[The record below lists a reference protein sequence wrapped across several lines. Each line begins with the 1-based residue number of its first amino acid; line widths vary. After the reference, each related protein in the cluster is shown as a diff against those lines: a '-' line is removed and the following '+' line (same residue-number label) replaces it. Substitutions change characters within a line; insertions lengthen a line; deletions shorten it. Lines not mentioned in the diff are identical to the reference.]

1 LRPGAGPWFADSVPD
16 PDVTDPDVPDAD
28 VTDPDVPD
36 ADVTGPPGPETGRSD
51 PGAGAGDMDGGD
63 IYGFWATC
71 RRDDPVMAIEGLG
84 MDMRMVTRF
93 ADVDDVLRDA
103 ERFPSRINA
112 DTMGPVMGT
121 VILAMD
127 GEEHR
132 RYRNLVA
139 RAFRPSALVRWEDE
153 LIAPTIHRL
162 LDTVAGHGRSDLVA
176 DVTSRYPV
184 QVIAG
189 VLGVPTEDY
198 ELFQR
203 WGLEISLGPEDYDVS
218 IAASRAMRQYLTPL
232 VEHRKTHPT
241 DDLVSDIVTAEIDGE
256 RLSDEHIYG
265 FLRLLLPAGAE
276 TTFRA
281 LGNCLLALLTHPPVL
296 ARVTADRSLIDA
308 VIEETL
314 RWETSV
320 TMVNRETACPVEIAG
335 VTVPAGV
342 SVVCA
347 TGSANHDETRYDQ
360 AEEWDFERPALAHL
374 AFGTGRH
381 QCLGMHL
388 ARLELRVGLGAI
400 LDRLP
405 GLRLD
410 PDADPVH
417 VEGLAFRSPPR
428 LPVLFD
434 S

>member
-1 LRPGAGPWFADSVPD
+1 MGGIRVREVGVVEAEVHGGDATESQPVA
-16 PDVTDPDVPDAD
+16 DAD
-28 VTDPDVPD
+28 
-36 ADVTGPPGPETGRSD
+36 
-51 PGAGAGDMDGGD
+51 DMDGD
-63 IYGFWATC
+63 IYDFWAAC
-71 RRDDPVMAIEGLG
+71 RRQEPVVAIEGLG
-84 MDMRMVTRF
+84 QQMWMLTRF
-93 ADVDDVLRDA
+93 TDVDDVLRDA

-139 RAFRPSALVRWEDE
+139 RAFRPSALARWEDE

-162 LDTVAGHGRSDLVA
+162 IDDIVGRGRSDLVA

-198 ELFQR
+198 ELFQV
-203 WGLEISLGPEDYDVS
+203 WGLEISKGPEDYDVS
-218 IAASRAMRQYLTPL
+218 KAAARAMRDYLTPL
-232 VEHRKTHPT
+232 VERRKLEPG

-256 RLSDEHIYG
+256 RLTDEHIYG

-296 ARVTADRSLIDA
+296 ARVRDDRRLIDA

-320 TMVNRETACPVEIAG
+320 TMVNRETTAPVEFG
-335 VTVPAGV
+335 DVTVPEGA
-342 SVVCA
+342 SVICC
-347 TGSANHDETRYDQ
+347 TGSANPDEARYDNG
-360 AEEWDFERPALAHL
+360 EEWDLDRPAQAHL

-400 LDRLP
+400 FDRLP

-410 PDADPVH
+410 PDGGPVAI
-417 VEGLAFRSPPR
+417 EGHAFRSPPR

-434 S
+434 T

>member
-1 LRPGAGPWFADSVPD
+1 
-16 PDVTDPDVPDAD
+16 
-28 VTDPDVPD
+28 
-36 ADVTGPPGPETGRSD
+36 
-51 PGAGAGDMDGGD
+51 MDIGD
-63 IYGFWATC
+63 IYGFWATS
-71 RRDDPVMAIEGLG
+71 RRHDPVMAVEGLG
-84 MDMRMVTRF
+84 RDMWLLSRF
-93 ADVDDVLRDA
+93 ADVDEVLRDA

-132 RYRNLVA
+132 RHRNLVA

-162 LDTVAGHGRSDLVA
+162 LDTIVGLGRSDLVA
-176 DVTSRYPV
+176 DVTGRYPV

-189 VLGVPTEDY
+189 VLGVPTDDY

-203 WGLEISLGPEDYDVS
+203 WGLEISMGPEDYDVS
-218 IAASRAMRQYLTPL
+218 MAASRAMREYLTPL
-232 VEHRKTHPT
+232 VEQRKAHPG

-281 LGNCLLALLTHPPVL
+281 FGNCLLALLSDPPVL
-296 ARVTADRSLIDA
+296 ERVRLDRTLIDA

-320 TMVNRETACPVEIAG
+320 TMVNRETACPVEISG
-335 VTVPAGV
+335 VAVPAGA

-347 TGSANHDETRYDQ
+347 TGSANHDETRYDNP
-360 AEEWDFERPALAHL
+360 EVWDLDRTPVGHL

-388 ARLELRVGLGAI
+388 ARLELRVGLNAV

-410 PDADPVH
+410 PSADPVR

-434 S
+434 TGPAT

>member
-1 LRPGAGPWFADSVPD
+1 
-16 PDVTDPDVPDAD
+16 
-28 VTDPDVPD
+28 
-36 ADVTGPPGPETGRSD
+36 
-51 PGAGAGDMDGGD
+51 
-63 IYGFWATC
+63 
-71 RRDDPVMAIEGLG
+71 
-84 MDMRMVTRF
+84 
-93 ADVDDVLRDA
+93 
-103 ERFPSRINA
+103 
-112 DTMGPVMGT
+112 
-121 VILAMD
+121 
-127 GEEHR
+127 
-132 RYRNLVA
+132 
-139 RAFRPSALVRWEDE
+139 
-153 LIAPTIHRL
+153 
-162 LDTVAGHGRSDLVA
+162 VA

-203 WGLEISLGPEDYDVS
+203 WGLEISMGPEDYDVS
-218 IAASRAMRQYLTPL
+218 KAASRAMREYLTPL
-232 VEHRKTHPT
+232 VERCKPDPG

-281 LGNCLLALLTHPPVL
+281 LGNCMVALLTDPPVL
-296 ARVTADRSLIDA
+296 ARVRADRSLLDA

-320 TMVNRETACPVEIAG
+320 TMVNRETACPVEIG
-335 VTVPAGV
+335 DVTVPAGV
-342 SVVCA
+342 SVVVA
-347 TGSANHDETRYDQ
+347 TGSANHDETRYDNG
-360 AEEWDFERPALAHL
+360 EVWDLDRPATAHL

-388 ARLELRVGLGAI
+388 ARLELRVGLAAI

-410 PDADPVH
+410 PAADAPCH
-417 VEGLAFRSPPR
+417 RGPGLPLPAAPRRPLRLLSPNVGAGTLTDRGPFMTPKITIVGGGSTHWTPR
-428 LPVLFD
+428 LLADFANTASLHDCSVALTDIDESSLPPMLTIAKHIVTTRGIGMDVTATTDLGAALDGADFVIIALSVGGFASMAHD
-434 S
+434 LDIPSATGSGNRWATPSDPGASPAPCAASPS

>member
-1 LRPGAGPWFADSVPD
+1 
-16 PDVTDPDVPDAD
+16 
-28 VTDPDVPD
+28 
-36 ADVTGPPGPETGRSD
+36 
-51 PGAGAGDMDGGD
+51 MDGGD
-63 IYGFWATC
+63 IYGFWAVC

-84 MDMRMVTRF
+84 MEMRMVTRF
-93 ADVDDVLRDA
+93 ADVDEILRDA

-127 GEEHR
+127 GDEHR
-132 RYRNLVA
+132 RHRNLVA
-139 RAFRPSALVRWEDE
+139 RAFRPSALARWEDE
-153 LIAPTIHRL
+153 LISPTIHRL
-162 LDTVAGHGRSDLVA
+162 IDTVVDSGRSELVA
-176 DVTSRYPV
+176 DVVSRFPV

-203 WGLEISLGPEDYDVS
+203 WGLEISKGPEDYDVS
-218 IAASRAMRQYLTPL
+218 KTASQAMREYLTPI
-232 VEHRKTHPT
+232 VEHRKIHPG

-281 LGNCLLALLTHPPVL
+281 LGNCLVALLSRPSVL
-296 ARVTADRSLIDA
+296 AQVRQDHSLLDT

-320 TMVNRETACPVEIAG
+320 TMVNRETACPVELAG

-342 SVVCA
+342 SVVVA
-347 TGSANHDETRYDQ
+347 TGSANHDETRYDK
-360 AEEWDFERPALAHL
+360 AEEWDYERPPAPHL

-388 ARLELRVGLGAI
+388 ARLELRVGLAAI

-410 PDADPVH
+410 PSGPPPEI
-417 VEGLAFRSPPR
+417 EGLAFRSPPR
-428 LPVLFD
+428 LDVLFD
-434 S
+434 TGGRS

>member
-1 LRPGAGPWFADSVPD
+1 MSD
-16 PDVTDPDVPDAD
+16 TDPTATAPEPTHPGEAGS
-28 VTDPDVPD
+28 TDDLP
-36 ADVTGPPGPETGRSD
+36 
-51 PGAGAGDMDGGD
+51 DMDGGD
-63 IYGFWATC
+63 IYGFWSVC
-71 RRDDPVMAIEGLG
+71 RRDDPVMTIEGLG
-84 MDMRMVTRF
+84 MEMRMLTRF
-93 ADVDDVLRDA
+93 ADVDNVLRDA

-127 GEEHR
+127 GDEHR

-162 LDTVAGHGRSDLVA
+162 LDTVVGQGRSDLVA
-176 DVTSRYPV
+176 DVISRYPV

-203 WGLEISLGPEDYDVS
+203 WGLEISLGPEDYDTS
-218 IAASRAMRQYLTPL
+218 KAASRAMREYLTPL
-232 VEHRKTHPT
+232 VERCKVDPG

-281 LGNCLLALLTHPPVL
+281 LGNAMVALLSDPAVL
-296 ARVTADRSLIDA
+296 DRVRADRSLLDA

-320 TMVNRETACPVEIAG
+320 TMVNRETACPVDIG
-335 VTVPAGV
+335 GTTIPAGV
-342 SVVCA
+342 SVVVA
-347 TGSANHDETRYDQ
+347 TGSANHDESRYDDP
-360 AEEWDFERPALAHL
+360 EVWNLDRPPVAHL

-388 ARLELRVGLGAI
+388 ARLELKVGLTAI

-410 PDADPVH
+410 PAAEPPTI
-417 VEGLAFRSPPR
+417 EGLAFRSPPR
-428 LPVLFD
+428 LDVLFD
-434 S
+434 A

>member
-1 LRPGAGPWFADSVPD
+1 V
-16 PDVTDPDVPDAD
+16 
-28 VTDPDVPD
+28 
-36 ADVTGPPGPETGRSD
+36 SD
-51 PGAGAGDMDGGD
+51 PENGDIDAD
-63 IYGFWATC
+63 IYGFWAAC
-71 RRDDPVMAIEGLG
+71 RRDDPVVAIEGLG
-84 MDMRMVTRF
+84 MEMRMVTRY
-93 ADVDDVLRDA
+93 ADVDEVLRDP

-127 GEEHR
+127 GDEHR

-162 LDTVAGHGRSDLVA
+162 IDTVVDRGRSDLVA

-189 VLGVPTEDY
+189 VLGVPTDDY

-203 WGLEISLGPEDYDVS
+203 WGLEISMGPEDYDVS
-218 IAASRAMRQYLTPL
+218 KAASQAMRDYLTPL
-232 VEHRKTHPT
+232 VEQRKTHPG

-276 TTFRA
+276 TTYRA
-281 LGNCLLALLTHPPVL
+281 LGNCLVALLSRPPVL
-296 ARVTADRSLIDA
+296 ARVRDDHSLLDT

-320 TMVNRETACPVEIAG
+320 TMVNRETTCPVEIG
-335 VTVPAGV
+335 GV
-342 SVVCA
+342 SVPKGVSLVAA
-347 TGSANHDETRYDQ
+347 TGSANRDEARYADG
-360 AEEWDFERPALAHL
+360 ARWDVDAGHAPHI

-388 ARLELRVGLGAI
+388 ARMELRVGLGAVM
-400 LDRLP
+400 DRLV
-405 GLRLD
+405 GLQLVD
-410 PDADPVH
+410 PTVH
-417 VEGLAFRSPPR
+417 VEGMAFRSPPT
-428 LPVLFD
+428 LPVTFD
-434 S
+434 EVRPGPEPPAPA

>member
-1 LRPGAGPWFADSVPD
+1 VA
-16 PDVTDPDVPDAD
+16 DAD
-28 VTDPDVPD
+28 AHDI
-36 ADVTGPPGPETGRSD
+36 GG
-51 PGAGAGDMDGGD
+51 GDIGGGDIEGGD
-63 IYGFWATC
+63 IYTFWAAC
-71 RRDDPVMAIEGLG
+71 RRRDPVKAIEAPGRPMWLL
-84 MDMRMVTRF
+84 TRF
-93 ADVDDVLRDA
+93 ADVDDVLHDA
-103 ERFPSRINA
+103 DRFSSKINA
-112 DTMGPVMGT
+112 ETMGPVMGT

-127 GEEHR
+127 GDEHR

-139 RAFRPSALVRWEDE
+139 HAFRPSALGRWEDE

-162 LDTVAGHGRSDLVA
+162 IDSVSHRGRSDLVA
-176 DVTSRYPV
+176 DVTTRYPV

-189 VLGVPTEDY
+189 VLGVPTGDY
-198 ELFQR
+198 ELFQK
-203 WGLEISLGPEDYDVS
+203 WALEISKGPEDYGVS
-218 IAASRAMRQYLTPL
+218 KAAAASMREYLTPL
-232 VEHRKTHPT
+232 VEHRKTHPG

-256 RLSDEHIYG
+256 RLGDEHIYG

-296 ARVTADRSLIDA
+296 ARVTDDRALLDA

-320 TMVNRETACPVEIAG
+320 TMVNRETTCPVEIDG
-335 VTVPAGV
+335 VSVPAGA

-347 TGSANHDETRYDQ
+347 TGSANRDETRYTHG
-360 AEEWDFERPALAHL
+360 EEWDVDRPPATHL

-388 ARLELRVGLGAI
+388 ARLELRVGLGAL

-410 PDADPVH
+410 PSADPVQ
-417 VEGLAFRSPPR
+417 VEGFAFRSPPR
-428 LPVLFD
+428 LDVLFD
-434 S
+434 T

>member
-1 LRPGAGPWFADSVPD
+1 VADPATGD
-16 PDVTDPDVPDAD
+16 PETRDPA
-28 VTDPDVPD
+28 
-36 ADVTGPPGPETGRSD
+36 TGDPETGD
-51 PGAGAGDMDGGD
+51 FDDGD

-84 MDMRMVTRF
+84 QEMRMVTRF
-93 ADVDDVLRDA
+93 ADVDEVLRDP

-127 GEEHR
+127 GDEHR

-162 LDTVAGHGRSDLVA
+162 LDTIADRGRADLVA

-189 VLGVPTEDY
+189 VLGVPTDDY

-203 WGLEISLGPEDYDVS
+203 WGLEISMGPEDYDVS
-218 IAASRAMRQYLTPL
+218 KAASKAMRDYLTPL
-232 VEHRKTHPT
+232 VEQRKTHPG

-281 LGNCLLALLTHPPVL
+281 LGNCLVALLSRPPVL
-296 ARVTADRSLIDA
+296 ARVRDDRSLLDT

-314 RWETSV
+314 RWETSSSS
-320 TMVNRETACPVEIAG
+320 TTSPSPPGSRWSSPPARPTTTRPATTTARPGTSIGRPPPTSLSAPVATSAWG
-335 VTVPAGV
+335 CTWPASSCASDWRPSSTG
-342 SVVCA
+342 SPVCA
-347 TGSANHDETRYDQ
+347 STPPPTRPTSRGRPSAP
-360 AEEWDFERPALAHL
+360 RPAST
-374 AFGTGRH
+374 FFST
-381 QCLGMHL
+381 
-388 ARLELRVGLGAI
+388 
-400 LDRLP
+400 P
-405 GLRLD
+405 D
-410 PDADPVH
+410 PDT
-417 VEGLAFRSPPR
+417 
-428 LPVLFD
+428 
-434 S
+434 

>member
-1 LRPGAGPWFADSVPD
+1 METSDTEAVDTGAVDTSAPD
-16 PDVTDPDVPDAD
+16 T
-28 VTDPDVPD
+28 
-36 ADVTGPPGPETGRSD
+36 
-51 PGAGAGDMDGGD
+51 GDMDGGD
-63 IYGFWATC
+63 IYGFWSVC
-71 RRDDPVMAIEGLG
+71 RANDPVMAIEGLG
-84 MDMRMVTRF
+84 RPMWMVTRF
-93 ADVDDVLRDA
+93 ADVDDILRDA

-127 GEEHR
+127 GDEHR

-139 RAFRPSALVRWEDE
+139 RAFRPSALVSWEDE

-162 LDTVAGHGRSDLVA
+162 IDAVVDQGHCDLVA

-189 VLGVPTEDY
+189 VLGVPTDDY

-203 WGLEISLGPEDYDVS
+203 WGLEISLGPEDYEVS
-218 IAASRAMRQYLTPL
+218 MAASRAMRDYLTPI
-232 VEHRKTHPT
+232 VEERKAHPG
-241 DDLVSDIVTAEIDGE
+241 DDLVSDIVTAEMDGE

-281 LGNCLLALLTHPPVL
+281 LGNCLLALLSNPAVL
-296 ARVTADRSLIDA
+296 ERVRDDRSLIDA

-320 TMVNRETACPVEIAG
+320 TMVNRETACPVEVAG
-335 VTVPAGV
+335 VAVPAGA
-342 SVVCA
+342 SMVCS
-347 TGSANHDETRYDQ
+347 TGSANHDEARYDN
-360 AEEWDFERPALAHL
+360 ADVWDLDRPAAAHL

-388 ARLELRVGLGAI
+388 ARLELRVGLGAL

-434 S
+434 T

>member
-1 LRPGAGPWFADSVPD
+1 MAD
-16 PDVTDPDVPDAD
+16 
-28 VTDPDVPD
+28 
-36 ADVTGPPGPETGRSD
+36 
-51 PGAGAGDMDGGD
+51 
-63 IYGFWATC
+63 
-71 RRDDPVMAIEGLG
+71 
-84 MDMRMVTRF
+84 
-93 ADVDDVLRDA
+93 ADVDDGGMDSFDIYDYWEGCRRDQPVGRFGGPESDIWLVTRYADVELVLRDPK
-103 ERFPSRINA
+103 RFSSRVNA

-139 RAFRPSALVRWEDE
+139 HAFRPSALASWEAA
-153 LIAPTIHRL
+153 LIVPTIHRL
-162 LDTVAGHGRSDLVA
+162 IDGLAGRTRAELVEEI
-176 DVTSRYPV
+176 TSRFPV

-189 VLGVPTEDY
+189 VLGVPSEDH
-198 ELFQR
+198 EQFHTWALDMNK
-203 WGLEISLGPEDYDVS
+203 GPDDYPVS
-218 IAASRAMRQYLTPL
+218 TAASAAMRAYLTPI
-232 VEHRKTHPT
+232 VEDRKAHPT

-256 RLSDEHIYG
+256 RLGDEHIYG

-276 TTFRA
+276 TTFA
-281 LGNCLLALLTHPPVL
+281 AMGSCLLALLERPDVL
-296 ARVTADRSLIDA
+296 ARVRSDPTLLDA
-308 VIEETL
+308 VVEETL

-320 TMVNRETACPVEIAG
+320 TMVNRETTCPVVIDGVEI
-335 VTVPAGV
+335 PQGV
-342 SVVCA
+342 SLVCA
-347 TGSANHDETRYDQ
+347 TGSANRDESRYSDPDQ
-360 AEEWDFERPALAHL
+360 WDLDRREPPHI

-388 ARLELRVGLGAI
+388 ARMELRIGLGAL

-410 PDADPVH
+410 DTDPSVASVR

-434 S
+434 SVLPGPPG